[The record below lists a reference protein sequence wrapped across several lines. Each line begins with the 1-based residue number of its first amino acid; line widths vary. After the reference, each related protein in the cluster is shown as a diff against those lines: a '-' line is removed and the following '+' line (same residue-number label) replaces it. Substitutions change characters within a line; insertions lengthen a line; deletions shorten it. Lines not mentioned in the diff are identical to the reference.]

1 MLAIILLLSA
11 CATTVTH
18 NELESFD
25 RHDDYNYFLSFL
37 QEASLHSVS
46 VNESGFA
53 WPIDDQTG
61 HSSTR
66 FHLRDLWE
74 KILLLESA
82 MNQIHLFNIS
92 KRAGKEFVIS
102 IYLP

>member
-1 MLAIILLLSA
+1 MLAIVLLLSA

-25 RHDDYNYFLSFL
+25 RHGDYNYFLSFL

-53 WPIDDQTG
+53 WPTDDQAGDTVLIE
-61 HSSTR
+61 
-66 FHLRDLWE
+66 FHLR
-74 KILLLESA
+74 ESLGEDPA
-82 MNQIHLFNIS
+82 IIIS
-92 KRAGKEFVIS
+92 YESYSFIQ
-102 IYLP
+102 YF

>member
-1 MLAIILLLSA
+1 MLAIVLLLSA

-25 RHDDYNYFLSFL
+25 RHGDYNYFLSFL

-53 WPIDDQTG
+53 WPTDDQAGDTVLLE
-61 HSSTR
+61 
-66 FHLRDLWE
+66 FHLR
-74 KILLLESA
+74 ESLGEDPA
-82 MNQIHLFNIS
+82 IIIS
-92 KRAGKEFVIS
+92 YESYSFIQ
-102 IYLP
+102 YF